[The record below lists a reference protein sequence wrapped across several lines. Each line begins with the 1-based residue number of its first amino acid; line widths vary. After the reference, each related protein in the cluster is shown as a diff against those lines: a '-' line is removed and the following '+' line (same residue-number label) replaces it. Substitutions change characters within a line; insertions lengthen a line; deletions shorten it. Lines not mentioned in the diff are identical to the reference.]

1 MAGESEDDL
10 FLFSEEEHSQLSEP
24 SKNWKILTVDDDAN
38 YQRSLLFSL
47 RNAQVQ
53 GLPIE
58 ILTANSAAAAAP
70 ILVEHP
76 DISVILLDVVME
88 EDDSGLKLINS
99 IRNMLGNKIVRIIL
113 LTGQPGIAPRAEVM
127 KSYDIDEYWNK
138 SELTGELLQ
147 SILNS
152 HIRTWDSMRQLEEAS
167 KGLQLIVD
175 ACRTLSNKRDL
186 FTFTQ
191 TVLQEINSII
201 GIKEGG
207 LIVVTNPI
215 SETESNP
222 QETCRVVA
230 SSGIYSRYAG
240 FELTEIDDEFINTLL
255 KKALAEKQHQFEE
268 CYSVFYFE
276 TKEVDKRDYLVIA
289 KGHARLTDYH
299 IFLLQVF
306 SENIRTGFTNVALF
320 NRLTELAYY
329 DREIKS
335 FNRNWLIKELNT
347 MTHYERENS
356 SLLLVAIEKYGE
368 INLTFGSQYIN
379 RLLKN
384 LYHQLKMLM
393 PNSFV
398 IARARQH
405 IFAIVVESNSDEYN
419 KLPLLYQNAVK
430 LEKAEHFVDLTIAD
444 LPLKELSNLSSEN
457 ILRTGESMVEKAMLE
472 GNNYILYDQALSD
485 GITRRYRLLQEL
497 KKALTQDQFYVVLQP
512 KVNLV
517 TSACIGYE
525 ALVRWK
531 KSSGEFIPPDQFIP
545 LAEAA
550 HLIGAL
556 DILVFKKTLEAVKAL
571 QQANIYL
578 PISFNATS
586 RDLQDPVYIT
596 SFVKELELSEVLP
609 EFLEMEI
616 TESQAMENYEEILP
630 QLQFLTK
637 QGIRITID
645 DFGTGYS
652 SLAHITNLNANGLK
666 IDRSFVMK
674 LGQNSVP
681 EHVISMILNLGH
693 FLEMDVIAEGIE
705 TEEHRQTLIQHG
717 CQYGQGYLFAKPLP
731 VSEAISWTH
740 ARENLMRE

>member
-24 SKNWKILTVDDDAN
+24 TKNWKILTVDDDAN

-47 RNAQVQ
+47 KNFQVQ

-58 ILTANSAAAAAP
+58 ILTANSAASAAP
-70 ILVEHP
+70 VLVEHP

-88 EDDSGLKLINS
+88 EDDSGLKLVNS
-99 IRNMLGNKIVRIIL
+99 IRNMLGNKIVRIVL
-113 LTGQPGIAPRAEVM
+113 LTGQPGVAPRSEVM
-127 KSYDIDEYWNK
+127 RSYDIDEYWNK

-152 HIRTWDSMRQLEEAS
+152 HIRTWDSMRQLEDAS

-175 ACRTLSNKRDL
+175 ACRTLSNKRDI

-191 TVLQEINSII
+191 TVLNEINLII

-207 LIVVTNPI
+207 LIVTTSPV
-215 SETESNP
+215 SE
-222 QETCRVVA
+222 ETPHLADNCQVVA

-240 FELTEIDDEFINTLL
+240 VSITDIDDAFIQELFQ
-255 KKALAEKQHQFEE
+255 KALSEKRHQFEE

-276 TKEVDKRDYLVIA
+276 TTEVDQRDYLVIVR
-289 KGHARLTDYH
+289 GHSKLTDYH
-299 IFLLQVF
+299 IYLLQVF

-329 DREIKS
+329 DPEVKS

-347 MTHYERENS
+347 MTESEREKS
-356 SLLLVAIEKYGE
+356 SLLLIAIEKYGE

-384 LYHQLKMLM
+384 LYQQLKMLM
-393 PNSFV
+393 PNAFV

-405 IFAIVVESNSDEYN
+405 IFAIVVDSSSDEYN

-444 LPLKELSNLSSEN
+444 LPLKELINLSPDN

-472 GNNYILYDQALSD
+472 GNNYILYDQDLSA

-497 KKALTQDQFYVVLQP
+497 KKALAQDQFFVVLQP

-517 TSACIGYE
+517 TGDCVGYE

-550 HLIGAL
+550 HLIGIL
-556 DILVFKKTLEAVKAL
+556 DILVFKKTLDAVKAL
-571 QQANIYL
+571 QQENIYL

-596 SFVKELELSEVLP
+596 SFVKELDQSEVLP

-637 QGIRITID
+637 KGIRITID

-652 SLAHITNLNANGLK
+652 SLAHITNLNADGLK
-666 IDRSFVMK
+666 IDRSFVMR
-674 LGQNSVP
+674 LGQNGAP

-693 FLEMDVIAEGIE
+693 FLDMEVIAEGIE
-705 TEEHRQTLIQHG
+705 TEEHRQILIHHG
-717 CQYGQGYLFAKPLP
+717 CQFGQGYLFAKPLP
-731 VSEAISWTH
+731 VNDAIAWTH
-740 ARENLMRE
+740 ERANRMRE